1 MTHALGF
8 DIGGTNIKALA
19 VTPDGRVLAEVA
31 RPTGDRGTRG
41 WIANVKRARADIRSA
56 VGSEPSCIGVA
67 APGLAA
73 PDGLSIHHMPGRL
86 PGLEGLDWARTFR
99 VPHPVRVLNDAHA
112 ALLGEVWL
120 GAARGRRDVILLTLG
135 TGVGGAAW
143 VDGRLL
149 RGHLGRAGHLG
160 HISLD
165 PNGPP
170 DIARTPGSLEDAIG
184 ECTLAAR
191 CGGRFSSTRDLVA
204 AAARRD
210 PAARAVWLASVRAL
224 GAGIASLVNVL
235 DPEAVLLG
243 GGIAKAGPAL
253 FRPLRRYLDQ
263 YEWRPDDR
271 RIRLLPARLG
281 DRAGAFGA
289 AWNAM
294 RAAPGS

>member
-1 MTHALGF
+1 M
-8 DIGGTNIKALA
+8 
-19 VTPDGRVLAEVA
+19 
-31 RPTGDRGTRG
+31 
-41 WIANVKRARADIRSA
+41 
-56 VGSEPSCIGVA
+56 
-67 APGLAA
+67 
-73 PDGLSIHHMPGRL
+73 
-86 PGLEGLDWARTFR
+86 
-99 VPHPVRVLNDAHA
+99 LNDAHA

-165 PNGPP
+165 PSGLP

-191 CGGRFSSTRDLVA
+191 CGGRFASTRDLVE
-204 AAARRD
+204 AARRD
-210 PAARAVWLASVRAL
+210 PAARAVWLTSVRAL
-224 GAGIASLVNVL
+224 GAGIVSLVNVL
-235 DPEAVLLG
+235 DPETVLLG

-263 YEWRPDDR
+263 FEWRPDDR
-271 RIRLLPARLG
+271 RIRLRPARLA

-294 RAAPGS
+294 RASSGS